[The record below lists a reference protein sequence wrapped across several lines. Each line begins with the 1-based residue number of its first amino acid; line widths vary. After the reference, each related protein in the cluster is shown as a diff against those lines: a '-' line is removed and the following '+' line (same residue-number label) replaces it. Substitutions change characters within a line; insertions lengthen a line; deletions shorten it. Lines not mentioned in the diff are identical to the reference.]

1 YVFRSNQ
8 SYGKRIPFS
17 NIQGNK
23 IKEIFI
29 LTQTILRSLLFDAFH
44 GQINYS
50 ELNSSKVIDHIK
62 KTKANTIYSDC
73 TLNMQLKELM
83 KRTETYLTIINSK
96 DGYTVKAFSTKL
108 QPETLVNSTPLTSR
122 LLLRT
127 NKPLIRG
134 CMPFW

>member
-1 YVFRSNQ
+1 MNHV
-8 SYGKRIPFS
+8 
-17 NIQGNK
+17 
-23 IKEIFI
+23 KE
-29 LTQTILRSLLFDAFH
+29 
-44 GQINYS
+44 
-50 ELNSSKVIDHIK
+50 
-62 KTKANTIYSDC
+62 TKSNTIYPDC